1 MTRRIGID
9 VGGTKILGVAVDDD
23 GHETA
28 RVRRATGWGTDAV
41 ADGIA
46 RVIDELA
53 GPAAEVSVGV
63 GVPGQIAPGSGVVEH
78 ALNLGIDRADLA
90 GAVAER
96 TGIRPA
102 IDNDVRMAA
111 VGARALLRIGESLA
125 YLNLGTGV
133 AAGIVDDRGPWRGS
147 RGAAGEIG
155 HVPID
160 PAGPLCRCGQRGCIE
175 ALAGGGAVAGRW
187 GREAPL
193 PVLAV
198 VDAADAGDPSARRLR
213 DDLVR
218 GVTGAV
224 RLLVLTTDVDV
235 VVLGGGVASLGTR
248 LLDPVRAALAAS
260 ASASPFLRS
269 LRLDE
274 RVVLVPAG
282 AAVGAHGAALSAER
296 QPVIGAVSARRGGA
310 DARC

>member
-1 MTRRIGID
+1 VTRRIGID

-23 GHETA
+23 GREKA
-28 RVRRATGWGTDAV
+28 RVRRATPWGTDAV

-46 RVIDELA
+46 RVVAELA
-53 GPAAEVSVGV
+53 GDAAEVSVGI

-111 VGARALLRIGESLA
+111 VGARALLPVGETLA
-125 YLNLGTGV
+125 YLNIGTGV
-133 AAGIVDDRGPWRGS
+133 AAGIVDARGPWRGS

-175 ALAGGGAVAGRW
+175 ALAGGAAVAARW
-187 GREAPL
+187 GHEAPL

-198 VDAADAGDPSARRLR
+198 VDAADAGDPRARRLR
-213 DDLVR
+213 EDLVR

-235 VVLGGGVASLGTR
+235 VALGGGVASLGTR

-260 ASASPFLRS
+260 ARSSPFLGS

-274 RVVLVPAG
+274 RVVLVPSG
-282 AAVGAHGAALSAER
+282 VAVGALGAALSAPQR
-296 QPVIGAVSARRGGA
+296 PALGVVSARRGGA